1 MYRLLELS
9 RHRQVTIAAYLAC
22 LALALLTQ
30 WVRIPFLFG
39 ASLTLTSVFLYLS
52 VRLFGLRGGL
62 PIAFAVHAVGVFLLK
77 EPLFLLV
84 GLLEIVVIGLLLR
97 KLHDRL
103 FYCALLFWLPLG
115 MLILYLFLLM
125 QEGAS
130 MNDALLIC
138 CIVTVNSI
146 ANALFA
152 EIIDQCWPIRHQI
165 RPSSGE
171 TEQSV
176 LSLRKYLLYFTIGI
190 VMILFLLNIFVN
202 SVSSFKE
209 IHIYTKEL
217 AVQAAHAVEQERLRD
232 EAQQLERLQQLLGRY
247 DTDMYVVIILD
258 SNRRIIASSDSEA
271 ADHIRYLA
279 DASSYMKLSDHY
291 YLTRHKQRFSIWE
304 SYIWHNES
312 FIYVKPIEGIGELIV
327 AIPLGNYR
335 EHLFNKYLYHF
346 AYLFG
351 FTLAA
356 ALVALLIN
364 RLIVRD
370 LNRLAQSTTN
380 LPHRLKQQH
389 IVELPVSRIKEIDD
403 LITNI
408 RLMSGSLLQLFQE
421 SQSNAERLAAQAQLL
436 RQSEERLHQLAYYD
450 SLTGLPNRLHFSQ
463 QFSELIA
470 LSRPDNS
477 QGLAVLL
484 IDINR
489 FKQINDTLGHSAG
502 DRLLQQVGARMD
514 LLSCKTSSLFRLG
527 GDEFVFLCS
536 YTQHDQLTRLAQSIC
551 HMLEEPFLMDDLPLF
566 LTVSIGIS
574 IYPHDGPDTE
584 SVLSNADIAMYNAK
598 KEGDSSYRFFDS
610 GDATFI
616 SEKLQLENGLYK
628 ALQEHH
634 FSLHYQPKVYAATGE
649 LCGIEALIRWQH
661 PELGMIP
668 PDKFIP
674 LAEES
679 GFILEIDRYV
689 FREACRQNKAWQD
702 AGYKPI
708 PVSINISARHFYQ
721 GDLKAMIIE
730 VLNDT
735 GLSPQYVSLEITEG
749 VFMRQ
754 SDHVIETIVYLRGLG
769 IQISIDDFGTG
780 FSSLNQLQWLPISD
794 VKLDRSFIRGIA
806 SDDKKSS
813 IVKAIIELVH
823 SMNMK
828 VVAEGVETV
837 EESQYCKLLKCDELQ
852 GYLFSKP
859 LAAADLEKKFL
870 PIKL

>member
-9 RHRQVTIAAYLAC
+9 RHKGVAIAAYLAC
-22 LALALLTQ
+22 LALALLAQ
-30 WVRIPFLFG
+30 WISIPFLFG

-62 PIAFAVHAVGVFLLK
+62 PIAFAAHAVGIFLLE
-77 EPLFLLV
+77 EPLFFLI
-84 GLLEIVVIGLLLR
+84 GLLETVAIGLLLR
-97 KLHDRL
+97 KFQGRL

-115 MLILYLFLLM
+115 MAVLYLFLLT
-125 QEGAS
+125 QDGTTT
-130 MNDALLIC
+130 NDALLIS
-138 CIVTVNSI
+138 CIITVNSV

-152 EIIDQCWPIRHQI
+152 EIIDQCLPIRSLI
-165 RPSSGE
+165 RSTNGE

-217 AVQAAHAVEQERLRD
+217 AVQAVHAVEQERLED
-232 EAQQLERLQQLLGRY
+232 ASQGLEQIRQLLGRY
-247 DTDMYVVIILD
+247 DTDMYIVSILD
-258 SNRRIIASSDSEA
+258 SNRKIIASSDSEA
-271 ADHIRYLA
+271 AGHIGYLA
-279 DASSYMKLSDHY
+279 EASSYIKLSEHY
-291 YLTRHKQRFSIWE
+291 YLTRHKQRFSMWE

-312 FIYVKPIEGIGELIV
+312 FVYVKPIEGIGHMIV
-327 AIPLGNYR
+327 DIPLENYR

-356 ALVALLIN
+356 ALAALLIN

-370 LNRLAQSTTN
+370 LNRLAQSTAD

-389 IVELPVSRIKEIDD
+389 IVDLPASRIKEIDG
-403 LITNI
+403 LIANI
-408 RLMSGSLLQLFQE
+408 RFMSGSLLQLFRE

-450 SLTGLPNRLHFSQ
+450 SLTGLPNRLHFSR

-470 LSRPDNS
+470 LSRPDN
-477 QGLAVLL
+477 GHGIAILL

-489 FKQINDTLGHSAG
+489 FKQINDALGHSAG
-502 DRLLQQVGARMD
+502 DSLLRQVGTRLD
-514 LLSCKTSSLFRLG
+514 RLSSKENTLFRLG

-536 YTQHDQLTRLAQSIC
+536 YTQHDQLTRFAQSIC
-551 HMLEEPFLMDDLPLF
+551 RLLEEPFLMRDLPLF

-574 IYPHDGPDTE
+574 IYPQDGPDTE

-598 KEGDSSYRFFDS
+598 KEGDGSYRFFAS
-610 GDATFI
+610 GDAASM
-616 SEKLQLENGLYK
+616 SEKLRLENGLYK
-628 ALQEHH
+628 ALQDGH
-634 FSLHYQPKVYAATGE
+634 FSLYYQPKVYAATGE
-649 LCGIEALIRWQH
+649 LCGIEALIRWHH

-721 GDLKAMIIE
+721 GDLKAMITE
-730 VLNDT
+730 ALNDT

-794 VKLDRSFIRGIA
+794 VKLDRSFIRGITN
-806 SDDKKSS
+806 DDKKSS

-837 EESQYCKLLKCDELQ
+837 EESQYCKMLKCDELQ

-859 LAAADLEKKFL
+859 LTAADLEERFL
-870 PIKL
+870 PIRL

>member
-22 LALALLTQ
+22 LVLALLTL
-30 WVRIPFLFG
+30 WIRIPFLFG
-39 ASLTLTSVFLYLS
+39 ASLTVTSLFLYLS
-52 VRLFGLRGGL
+52 VRLFGLSGGL
-62 PIAFAVHAVGVFLLK
+62 PIALAAHAVGVFLLK

-97 KLHDRL
+97 KFQGRL

-115 MLILYLFLLM
+115 MAILYLFLLT
-125 QEGAS
+125 QEGTTT
-130 MNDALLIC
+130 NDALLIC
-138 CIVTVNSI
+138 CIITVNSI

-152 EIIDQCWPIRHQI
+152 EIIDQCLPFRNRMH
-165 RPSSGE
+165 SSSVE
-171 TEQSV
+171 LEQSV

-190 VMILFLLNIFVN
+190 IMILFLLNIFVN

-209 IHIYTKEL
+209 IHLYTKEL
-217 AVQAAHAVEQERLRD
+217 ALQAVHAVEQKRLEG
-232 EAQQLERLQQLLGRY
+232 EAQELERIRQFLGRY
-247 DTDMYVVIILD
+247 DTDMYVISILD
-258 SNRRIIASSDSEA
+258 SNRNIIASSHSEPA
-271 ADHIRYLA
+271 GHVRYLA
-279 DASSYMKLSDHY
+279 EASSYIKLSDHY
-291 YLTRHKQRFSIWE
+291 YLTRHKQRFSMWE

-312 FIYVKPIEGIGELIV
+312 FVYVKPIEGIGQMIV
-327 AIPLGNYR
+327 DIPLENYR
-335 EHLFNKYLYHF
+335 AQLFNKYLYHF

-370 LNRLAQSTTN
+370 LNRLAQLTTN

-389 IVELPVSRIKEIDD
+389 IVDLPPSRIKEIDD
-403 LITNI
+403 LIANI
-408 RLMSGSLLQLFQE
+408 RLMSGSLLQLFRE
-421 SQSNAERLAAQAQLL
+421 SQSDAERLAAQAQLL

-450 SLTGLPNRLHFSQ
+450 SLTGLPNRLHFSR

-470 LSRPDNS
+470 LIRPDDS
-477 QGLAVLL
+477 EGIAVLL

-489 FKQINDTLGHSAG
+489 FKQINDALGHSAG
-502 DRLLQQVGARMD
+502 DRLLQQVGARLN
-514 LLSCKTSSLFRLG
+514 LLSCKDSSLFRLG

-536 YTQHDQLTRLAQSIC
+536 YTQHDQLNQFAQSIC
-551 HMLEEPFLMDDLPLF
+551 RLLEEPFLMRDLPLF

-598 KEGDSSYRFFDS
+598 KEGDSSYRFFAS
-610 GDATFI
+610 GDADSM

-628 ALQEHH
+628 ALQDGH
-634 FSLHYQPKVYAATGE
+634 FSLHYQPKVCAATGE
-649 LCGIEALIRWQH
+649 LCGIEALIRWNH

-679 GFILEIDRYV
+679 GLILDIDRYV

-702 AGYKPI
+702 VGYKPI

-721 GDLKAMIIE
+721 GDLKAMIID

-754 SDHVIETIVYLRGLG
+754 SDHVIETIVYLRGMG

-794 VKLDRSFIRGIA
+794 VKLDRSFIRGITN
-806 SDDKKSS
+806 DDKKSS

-859 LAAADLEKKFL
+859 LTAADLEKNFL